1 MTSIN
6 QFRQN
11 CVVEPIDRRLFTTS
25 RRDAIKGV
33 LLAVAIGTGLA
44 LALVAWWSA

>member
-6 QFRQN
+6 LFREH
-11 CVVEPIDRRLFTTS
+11 CVVEPIDRRLFTAK
-25 RRDAIKGV
+25 RRDTFKGV
-33 LLAVAIGTGLA
+33 ILAIGIGAGLA